1 METCNGWR
9 HVTGGDT
16 IKRGVRSG
24 GTVSAEGGREM
35 ARSEKVSEG
44 HGGEMW
50 GDGVPVEARRD
61 DHIVERESRPS
72 PPPSCV
78 DLGRREAGWGESEC
92 AAKARGVLQ
101 EAAATCHPGKRCP
114 SEAATRAVQA
124 VCLRAASR
132 PLPASFRTRTSRR
145 SNEARWRGEGRPVHE
160 CAMPCG
166 TRMSAA
172 TARAGR
178 S

>member
-1 METCNGWR
+1 M
-9 HVTGGDT
+9 TGGDT

-92 AAKARGVLQ
+92 AAKARGVCRKQ
-101 EAAATCHPGKRCP
+101 PPRVIKGNDVRARPPHAPCRP
-114 SEAATRAVQA
+114 SAFERPPALYQRAFVHGRVAGQTRLDGEERAVPFTSVRCRA
-124 VCLRAASR
+124 VLA
-132 PLPASFRTRTSRR
+132 
-145 SNEARWRGEGRPVHE
+145 
-160 CAMPCG
+160 
-166 TRMSAA
+166 
-172 TARAGR
+172 
-178 S
+178 